1 MAGVPLANWA
11 TSLDASFFQSN
22 DASALAVR
30 ALYAV
35 WITSALFAQRSLL
48 LEFGAE
54 GLDEDLRL
62 ERAISFEVEVV
73 EGPSTIGV
81 EYPTEGTVPSP
92 GPRAA

>member
-35 WITSALFAQRSLL
+35 WITSALFAQRSLF
-48 LEFGAE
+48 LEVGAE